1 MDSIDSLQ
9 LPQWSIYREHTVT
22 LGSNDYEVIA
32 RSGSLGEI
40 KTLES
45 GVYQYALNT
54 PLDVE
59 EGYIVGVSYNV
70 TVGRVPLNLSFQD
83 SGEIPVSYRR
93 NFSLARMILNV
104 RKDTGDRRY
113 LPLVTPIM
121 GE

>member
-40 KTLES
+40 KKLEN

-70 TVGRVPLNLSFQD
+70 AAGRFPLKLSFQD

-93 NFSLARMILNV
+93 SFSLARMILDV
-104 RKDTGDRRY
+104 REDTGDRRY